1 MKVSQYLNLHNFQYQ
16 IIELK
21 PTMVLKILLVKKE
34 AVHHVFNSLLSKH
47 LIFPV
52 HLMISNLGCRKLAVL
67 VICNIWL
74 ILWELWVFYVII
86 PQRKTTLLQQCIE
99 AFNRGAVEN
108 NISAK
113 CQKLFCDTR
122 WVEYHTSIFD
132 YCTLFRVMIHCL
144 EIVRQNEDESIKW
157 DRKSITEANDLLQN
171 LHSSLHSVF
180 IWIYIY
186 SS

>member
-1 MKVSQYLNLHNFQYQ
+1 
-16 IIELK
+16 
-21 PTMVLKILLVKKE
+21 MVLKIRLVKKE

-122 WVEYHTSIFD
+122 WVEDHTSIFD

-144 EIVRQNEDESIKW
+144 EIVRQNDDESRKW
-157 DRKSITEANDLLQN
+157 DRKSITEANDLFQN
-171 LHSSLHSVF
+171 MYSSLLQFLFGFTSIVAKLSQSQ
-180 IWIYIY
+180 IMDAIY
-186 SS
+186 SLL